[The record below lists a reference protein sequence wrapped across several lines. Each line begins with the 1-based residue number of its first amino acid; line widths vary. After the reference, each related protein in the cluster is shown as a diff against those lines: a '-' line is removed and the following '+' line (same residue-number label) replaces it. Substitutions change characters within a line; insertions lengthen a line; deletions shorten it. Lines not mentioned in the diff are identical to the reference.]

1 MVRAM
6 AFSIMRT
13 YDERYYGEGRQPV
26 NSTTQVL
33 TEKKQ
38 ARHHKSA
45 LRRQE
50 SLAGFLFVSPMLIG
64 VTVLTLL
71 PIIATFV
78 LSFADWNFVAGL
90 KGLKWVGFDNFT
102 RLFTDE
108 SFLKSMSNNF
118 VFLFTVPIYMAISL
132 LLAIVINKHVYWK
145 GFFKVAYFM
154 PYISSVVAVAI
165 VWQVLFHP
173 SAGPVNQFLM
183 SIGIS
188 NPPKW
193 IADPSYALISV
204 MMISVWIS
212 IGFNMIIYMAGLQ
225 SIPRDLYEAAEIDG
239 ANAWVQFRRIT
250 LPMLSSTSF
259 FLLVTG
265 IISTFKVF
273 DLIAVLTKGG
283 PMQSTS
289 MLVWYLYDTAF
300 VNLRVG
306 YASSMAVILFLC
318 VLLITL
324 LQWIGQKK
332 WVNY

>member
-1 MVRAM
+1 V
-6 AFSIMRT
+6 
-13 YDERYYGEGRQPV
+13 V
-26 NSTTQVL
+26 

-38 ARHHKSA
+38 ARHKKNA
-45 LRRQE
+45 LRRKE

-90 KGLKWVGFDNFT
+90 KGLKWVGAGNFT
-102 RLFTDE
+102 KLFADE
-108 SFLKSMSNNF
+108 SFLISLKNNF
-118 VFLFTVPIYMAISL
+118 IFIFTVPIYLIVSL
-132 LLAIVINKHVYWK
+132 VLAILINKHVYMK
-145 GFFKVAYFM
+145 SFFKVAYFM

-193 IADPSYALISV
+193 IADPAFALPSV

-212 IGFNMIIYMAGLQ
+212 IGYNLIVYLAGLQ
-225 SIPRDLYEAAEIDG
+225 SIPKDLYEAADIDG
-239 ANAWVQFRRIT
+239 ASAWVQFRKIT
-250 LPMLSSTSF
+250 LPMLSPTTF

-283 PMQSTS
+283 PVQSTS

-306 YASSMAVILFLC
+306 YASSMAVVLFFC
-318 VLLITL
+318 VLLITV
-324 LQWIGQKK
+324 LQWYSQKK